1 MASCRIPVKVQPRA
15 RRNEVVGFQ
24 GDTLRVR
31 VTAPPDRGRANQA
44 VVELLA
50 ESLGIAKREVALVRG
65 AASREKLVA
74 VEGLALGHNAAAAKA
89 SGRGLRRSPVAG

>member
-31 VTAPPDRGRANQA
+31 VTAPPDRGRANDA
-44 VVELLA
+44 VIELLA
-50 ESLGIAKREVALVRG
+50 ESLGVVKRDVTLVRG
-65 AASREKLVA
+65 ATSREKLVA
-74 VEGLALGHNAAAAKA
+74 VEGLAMGEVRQRLEVLGEDAADH
-89 SGRGLRRSPVAG
+89 L